1 MTYIRACGA
10 RFRTGEGKRGAWR
23 TLVAG
28 ERRRHSPVV
37 ARKGGHDRERREER
51 GRECTEKEIGLQ
63 GLLFIYA
70 SETVFFLAHT
80 KKANSPAGQP
90 KCILFSITSVLR
102 FKIIYFTIFQ
112 RYSMYPTKGNME
124 RTT

>member
-1 MTYIRACGA
+1 VLDFA
-10 RFRTGEGKRGAWR
+10 RGRGRGVPGGRSSPANGGV
-23 TLVAG
+23 TLLA
-28 ERRRHSPVV
+28 VV
-37 ARKGGHDRERREER
+37 ARKGGHDRERRGEER